1 MAPFISAGNSITKN
15 LGHIYVVDLVAD
27 RCGGSCG
34 ELEIWDRHVVD
45 LVADRCGGSCG
56 KRTKAPYR
64 ARLPSLKTASVL
76 LPTSI
81 DFKLV
86 FF

>member
-1 MAPFISAGNSITKN
+1 M
-15 LGHIYVVDLVAD
+15 DLVAD

-56 KRTKAPYR
+56 KRTKAPHR
-64 ARLPSLKTASVL
+64 ARLPSLKIKTVHL
-76 LPTSI
+76 LLQRSTCQ
-81 DFKLV
+81 DDHFLQT
-86 FF
+86 

>member
-1 MAPFISAGNSITKN
+1 M
-15 LGHIYVVDLVAD
+15 DLVAD

-56 KRTKAPYR
+56 ERTKAPHR
-64 ARLPSLKTASVL
+64 ARLPSLKSVFGIGL
-76 LPTSI
+76 EVGKIIPFLI
-81 DFKLV
+81 
-86 FF
+86 